1 MLGTCLDWNSDFV
14 ESVERFKWLFARN
27 LIYSVTS
34 ELTNA
39 NTGHVFPIACKYF
52 FKKKKKK
59 NQPPQVFRCPLPA
72 DMRANRPGVVR
83 AYYRKHI
90 FLKSLFYKW
99 LKKKQKTFIENNL
112 RPTEM
117 ILVTANFFNINVIST
132 ISSIWGSR

>member
-34 ELTNA
+34 EPTNA
-39 NTGHVFPIACKYF
+39 NTGHGVPIACKYL
-52 FKKKKKK
+52 FKKKKKEK
-59 NQPPQVFRCPLPA
+59 KQPPQVFRCPLPA
-72 DMRANRPGVVR
+72 DMRANRPGDVS

-90 FLKSLFYKW
+90 FLNHYFTND
-99 LKKKQKTFIENNL
+99 LKKKTFIENNL

-132 ISSIWGSR
+132 ISSIWESR

>member
-34 ELTNA
+34 EPTNA
-39 NTGHVFPIACKYF
+39 NTGHSVPIACKYLL
-52 FKKKKKK
+52 KKKKKRK
-59 NQPPQVFRCPLPA
+59 KTTATSIPLSTSSRYARKQTGRCKRLLPKA
-72 DMRANRPGVVR
+72 
-83 AYYRKHI
+83 H
-90 FLKSLFYKW
+90 FFKSLFYKW
-99 LKKKQKTFIENNL
+99 FKKKTFIENNL

-132 ISSIWGSR
+132 ISSIWESR